1 MNLNKILKN
10 TFIILVASLVLN
22 ACATKKTSTTT
33 STPESTSTST
43 STSTSSTPTPS
54 ISGQMQGDVYVG
66 MDSIEYLA
74 SGVPDRVFFATN
86 EIVLTTASRET
97 LRKQAAWLR
106 ENSDINVIV
115 EGHADER
122 GTREYNLAL
131 GERRANSAKDYLMT
145 YGVSSDRISVLS
157 YGKEKP
163 VDSGSN
169 PLSWSKNRR
178 SVSVKAN

>member
-1 MNLNKILKN
+1 MNLSKILKN
-10 TFIILVASLVLN
+10 TFIAILVSLVVS
-22 ACATKKTSTTT
+22 ACASKKTTTAQID
-33 STPESTSTST
+33 SQ
-43 STSTSSTPTPS
+43 
-54 ISGQMQGDVYVG
+54 IQGDVYTGTDTV
-66 MDSIEYLA
+66 EYLA
-74 SGVPDRVFFATN
+74 KGVPDRVFFATN
-86 EIVLTTASRET
+86 ESILTTKSRDT

-106 ENSDINVIV
+106 ENPSVNIVV

-131 GERRANSAKDYLMT
+131 GERRANAAKDYLMT
-145 YGVSSDRISVLS
+145 YGISADRISVIS
-157 YGKEKP
+157 YGKERP